1 MSLLIAV
8 RLRMIVSSQKGLAHR
23 TGLRVGGNVKP
34 LYGTD
39 PPSGHE
45 THCAMVLLCHQGQR
59 SFRAALTGLPAL
71 FMENSETD
79 DLHLALAR
87 PLTGPAVEVS
97 NVAENCQHDQQ
108 NAQMP
113 KLSSSPVWRRSTS
126 LTEGGCWRPAPASPG
141 A

>member
-34 LYGTD
+34 LYGAD

-79 DLHLALAR
+79 DLHLASVR
-87 PLTGPAVEVS
+87 PREGST
-97 NVAENCQHDQQ
+97 AEADCILGLYPHNQQ
-108 NAQMP
+108 N
-113 KLSSSPVWRRSTS
+113 
-126 LTEGGCWRPAPASPG
+126 
-141 A
+141 